1 MLKGS
6 AFVMALK
13 IVGEGLG
20 LIMIIIVTNLYSV
33 SDAGMLLTL
42 QNNLLLFGTIGA
54 LGLGTCFHR
63 FVPKYFADKQMPH
76 VRGLQ
81 RWVFGLAAVGL
92 SVIALGHTAILLLSN
107 QTPGITPLL
116 ALLASL
122 AVVAWGITSLSRQF
136 MRAMGLTFW
145 AEFSYQ
151 VIRPLGG
158 IVLLLIGAIWGGTT
172 AIIILALLLP
182 LLAGCVHDA
191 WRSGRLIQGHRGAA
205 DYTLRPDWT
214 ASAKSYAIFILSRV
228 ILQRLDLFVVTIML
242 GLEAAAVYGLTT
254 RLASLAILAVDPIT
268 AVFLPRASL
277 HHAQGETEKMQ
288 HDIIQSVLW
297 VSSTA
302 LIVAVIFLTSAPL
315 WIGLFGEV
323 AVGSQSLPL
332 LFLFLAGYFAMANG
346 AIASSTLLMTGNERI
361 VGRLNSF
368 LTLIVYPPLLFV
380 GIWLFGLFGAAI
392 ATVLIRSLI
401 AGCSV
406 YLTKR
411 KTGIWAL
418 PIPTLTNLTIAFGPI
433 LIWIKRRF

>member
-20 LIMIIIVTNLYSV
+20 MIMILIVTNYFSV
-33 SDAGMLLTL
+33 ADAGMLLTL

-63 FVPKYFADKQMPH
+63 FVPQYVADDQMAQ

-81 RWVFGLAAVGL
+81 RWVFGVAAVGL
-92 SVIALGHTAILLLSN
+92 SLMALGHTAILLMSN

-116 ALLASL
+116 AVLASL
-122 AVVAWGITSLSRQF
+122 AVAAWGLTSLSRQF

-158 IVLLLIGAIWGGTT
+158 ILLLLIGLIWGGATG
-172 AIIILALLLP
+172 IIVLALLLP
-182 LLAGCVHDA
+182 LLAGCIHDA
-191 WRSGRLIQGHRGAA
+191 WRSGCLVDGHLGVA
-205 DYTLRPDWT
+205 DYSLRPEWT

-228 ILQRLDLFVVTIML
+228 VLQRLDLFVVTMVL

-277 HHAQGETEKMQ
+277 HHAQGKTEQMRR
-288 HDIIQSVLW
+288 DIIQSVLW
-297 VSSTA
+297 VSTTA
-302 LIVAVIFLTSAPL
+302 LIVSVVFLTSAPY
-315 WIGLFGEV
+315 WIGLFGDV
-323 AVGSQSLPL
+323 AAGSQSITL
-332 LFLFLAGYFAMANG
+332 LFLFLAGYFMMANG
-346 AIASSTLLMTGNERI
+346 AIASSTLLMTGSERI
-361 VGRLNSF
+361 VGRLNSLF
-368 LTLIVYPPLLFV
+368 IFVIYPPLLLI
-380 GIWLFGLFGAAI
+380 GIWTLGLYGTAI
-392 ATVLIRSLI
+392 ATVLIRALI
-401 AGCSV
+401 AGSSV
-406 YLTKR
+406 YLAKSR
-411 KTGIWAL
+411 TGILCL
-418 PIPTLTNLTIAFGPI
+418 PIPTWTNLVIAFGPI
-433 LIWIKRRF
+433 LTWIRKRL